1 MSSEQKEI
9 LNKLEKTK
17 QKKEEAHDLLLTE
30 ELEAYETKCEALR
43 EEKELEEIELTSKI
57 QVLKTKQKG
66 LNSKLRAKLKLEEKK
81 HKERCKELQKQASM
95 DKEYYDTIMSQ
106 CIKSHAAAAMPDE
119 DSTLDNNN

>member
-81 HKERCKELQKQASM
+81 HKERCKELQKQASV

>member
-1 MSSEQKEI
+1 MSSEQKQI
-9 LNKLEKTK
+9 LDKLEKAK
-17 QKKEEAHDLLLTE
+17 QKKEEEHDLLLTE